1 VSLPLGGAKAAE
13 PARERRPLPS
23 AGQSQGTVTRRS
35 RNNSGDSQGAEDWK
49 SSALLTIKDVAAL
62 TQVSY
67 WTARGWIESGKLPV
81 LRLPGRLIRIRPSAL
96 ERFLVETECRP

>member
-1 VSLPLGGAKAAE
+1 MSGQVVPL
-13 PARERRPLPS
+13 L
-23 AGQSQGTVTRRS
+23 GQSQGTVPPRTRK
-35 RNNSGDSQGAEDWK
+35 NSSDPKGVEHWK
-49 SSALLTIKDVAAL
+49 SSAPLLTIKDVAAL

-96 ERFLVETECRP
+96 ERFLVEMECRS

>member
-1 VSLPLGGAKAAE
+1 VSVERLP
-13 PARERRPLPS
+13 
-23 AGQSQGTVTRRS
+23 AGQSQGTVTPRTRK
-35 RNNSGDSQGAEDWK
+35 NGGDSQGAADRK
-49 SSALLTIKDVAAL
+49 SSAPSALLTIRDVAAL

>member
-1 VSLPLGGAKAAE
+1 VSGV
-13 PARERRPLPS
+13 RPPS
-23 AGQSQGTVTRRS
+23 AGQSQGTVTQRS
-35 RNNSGDSQGAEDWK
+35 HKNCGDLQGAEHWK

>member
-1 VSLPLGGAKAAE
+1 MSGV
-13 PARERRPLPS
+13 PLPS
-23 AGQSQGTVTRRS
+23 TGQSQGTVTRRS
-35 RNNSGDSQGAEDWK
+35 RKNGGDSQGVEHWK
-49 SSALLTIKDVAAL
+49 SRALLTIRDVAAL

>member
-1 VSLPLGGAKAAE
+1 MSGGLPT
-13 PARERRPLPS
+13 S
-23 AGQSQGTVTRRS
+23 AGQNQGTVTRRS
-35 RNNSGDSQGAEDWK
+35 RKNGGDSQGAEHWK
-49 SSALLTIKDVAAL
+49 SSALLTIKDVAVL

-67 WTARGWIESGKLPV
+67 WTARGWIESGKPPV

>member
-1 VSLPLGGAKAAE
+1 MSVA
-13 PARERRPLPS
+13 PLP
-23 AGQSQGTVTRRS
+23 AGHGQGTVAARTRVK
-35 RNNSGDSQGAEDWK
+35 SGDPKGAPDSK
-49 SSALLTIKDVAAL
+49 SSALLTIADVAAF

>member
-1 VSLPLGGAKAAE
+1 MSVIRLP
-13 PARERRPLPS
+13 
-23 AGQSQGTVTRRS
+23 AGQ
-35 RNNSGDSQGAEDWK
+35 NQGAVAPQIRIKSGESRGAQVWK

-67 WTARGWIESGKLPV
+67 WTARGWIETGKLPV
-81 LRLPGRLIRIRPSAL
+81 MRLPGRLIRIRPAAL